1 MTTLVTGATGLV
13 GSAVVSE
20 LINRGESV
28 RILRREKSAMDL
40 LGELADKVDHRIGD
54 VTDRVSV
61 DEAMQG
67 VDVLYHVAARLGFGG
82 KKETRDMMRVNVDG
96 TRNVVDAALHA
107 GVKRMVHTSSIAAL
121 GRADWSEGVMDENS
135 EWQDSPANTV
145 YGVSKHKAELEVFR
159 GIAEGLDA
167 VMVNPSMIFGVGRPG
182 ENTRQL
188 VDQVRRRQLPAAP
201 TGGNGVVDVLDVA
214 AGHLRAMDEG
224 GTGERYIL
232 SGENLSWR
240 TIIDM
245 VAEGFGVRPPRLQLS
260 LPLGMVLATVMEAS
274 GRLFRFRPLITR
286 EAVTQASRTFEY
298 SNKKAVDELA
308 CTFRPFQETIE
319 RIVRAIG

>member
-13 GSAVVSE
+13 GSAIVSA
-20 LINRGESV
+20 LIDRGESI

-67 VDVLYHVAARLGFGG
+67 VDVLYHVAARLGLGG

-96 TRNVVDAALHA
+96 TRNVIDAALHA
-107 GVKRMVHTSSIAAL
+107 GVRRMVHTSSIAAL
-121 GRADWSEGVMDENS
+121 GRADWSEGVMDESS

-188 VDQVRRRQLPAAP
+188 VDQVRKRQLPAAP

-214 AGHLRAMDEG
+214 AGHLRAMDQG
-224 GTGERYIL
+224 RTGERYIL
-232 SGENLSWR
+232 SGQNLSWR

-245 VAEGFGVRPPRLQLS
+245 IAEGFGVRPPRLQLS
-260 LPLGMVLATVMEAS
+260 LPLGMAMATVMEAS

-286 EAVTQASRTFEY
+286 EAVCHASRTYEY
-298 SNKKAVDELA
+298 SNQKAVDELA
-308 CTFRPFQETIE
+308 CAFRPFQETVE
-319 RIVRAIG
+319 RIVRAVG

>member
-1 MTTLVTGATGLV
+1 
-13 GSAVVSE
+13 
-20 LINRGESV
+20 
-28 RILRREKSAMDL
+28 
-40 LGELADKVDHRIGD
+40 
-54 VTDRVSV
+54 
-61 DEAMQG
+61 
-67 VDVLYHVAARLGFGG
+67 
-82 KKETRDMMRVNVDG
+82 MMRVNVDG

-214 AGHLRAMDEG
+214 GGHLRAMDEG

-245 VAEGFGVRPPRLQLS
+245 IAEGFGVRPPRLQLS